1 MNYKEKIEEL
11 DKQEMYHKIIHM
23 PQDIYTTYHEAT
35 IQGKKFEDSSKIKNL
50 LICGM
55 GGSAISG
62 DLIEAA
68 FSDKFPVKVVRD
80 YSLPYINEN
89 TLLILCSFSGDTE
102 ETLSCLNQAMG
113 KTSFIAAISRGG
125 KLLAK
130 IEDKFPYIKLNVSR
144 PPRSAIAFLFFSIIR
159 LLENFSLID
168 SQKEVVEK
176 TIGLLSCKA
185 DALCVAQE
193 NNIAKIAAGKIK
205 GKIPLIYSSNPK
217 LNSVAYRFKCQIN
230 ENAKYPAFFAQFP
243 EMCHNEIEGYETS
256 LFNDKIIPIIFNKFK
271 EDNNYQKRI
280 NVFKDLIKEIN
291 YLEYF
296 AEGNSLIEQMFCLIY
311 LGDIISYY
319 LALENEVNP
328 TTINYITYLKEKI

>member
-1 MNYKEKIEEL
+1 MNYNEKMEKL
-11 DKQEMYHKIIHM
+11 DKEEMYHKIIHM
-23 PQDIYTTYHEAT
+23 PQDIYSTYYETAV
-35 IQGKKFEDSSKIKNL
+35 QGKKFADCSKIKNVF
-50 LICGM
+50 ICGM

-80 YSLPYINEN
+80 YTLPFIDEN
-89 TLLILCSFSGDTE
+89 TLVILCSFSGDTE
-102 ETLSCLNQAMG
+102 ETLSCLNIALE
-113 KTSFIAAISRGG
+113 KTPFVAAISRGG

-130 IEDKFPYIKLNVSR
+130 IKDDFPYIKLNVSR
-144 PPRSAIAFLFFSIIR
+144 SPRAAIAFLFFSIIK
-159 LLENFSLID
+159 LLEDFSMIE
-168 SQKEVVEK
+168 SQKEVVDR
-176 TIGLLSCKA
+176 TIGMLSCKA

-193 NNIAKIAAGKIK
+193 NNIAKIAVAKIK
-205 GKIPLIYSSNPK
+205 GKIPLIYASNPR

-230 ENAKYPAFFAQFP
+230 ENSKYPAFFAQFP

-256 LFNDKIIPIIFNKFK
+256 MFNDKIIPIFLNRFQ

-280 NVFKDLIKEIN
+280 TIFKDLIKDLE

-311 LGDIISYY
+311 LGDVISFY
-319 LALENEVNP
+319 LALETDVNP
-328 TTINYITYLKEKI
+328 TSINHILYLKEKI